1 MKRIVRLTESDLSRI
16 VKRVI
21 VEGED
26 PNSIE
31 GLMACKSG
39 TSGKYMVIKGTNVLM
54 GKRMSGEYG
63 TICIIK

>member
-1 MKRIVRLTESDLSRI
+1 M
-16 VKRVI
+16 

-26 PNSIE
+26 PNTID
-31 GLMACKSG
+31 GLMACKAG
-39 TSGKYMVIKGTNVLM
+39 TSGKYMVVKGTKVLM